1 MNALEIV
8 YSLLEFLLLCLPY
21 QALSYV
27 PLFGKMRFG
36 LWKTVVLH
44 VALCG
49 LYAAGLI
56 LWRDGSGMFLQVYA
70 AMFLFLSFGLYHLSV
85 SASAGKTAFLFLI
98 SRAYALFVELTVRMC
113 ELIGSGLGISLPG
126 PEELTI
132 FYPLAGMA
140 VVLVLTGP
148 LMYLLLDR
156 AIAPLLEDIEGDAWD
171 YFWAIPAAF
180 LLLFPLLADP
190 FGEEGLR
197 ASGIA
202 AGYMLLVA
210 IGFACFFISRTLL
223 ASQDAVEERE
233 RRRALQRQIEL
244 QAQNY
249 RMLREQLAERSTVRQ
264 DLQRH
269 LSVMSFMLYQ
279 GKTKKALEDITEFQA
294 SVFKGGGAET
304 EVYCRNVAVSTL
316 IGYFKSMAAQRGIE
330 MQLSLDLP
338 QRTGIPDDEL
348 CVLMGCCLANAIEA
362 CERMQEGRKTI
373 QVISKITNGALAI
386 SVDNTFDGEVSL
398 FDGEFLSRKPHGGEG
413 TGLRCIGELALR
425 HEGAA
430 EFKYD
435 EKQFHVSVILR
446 LPEGQNAQTARPEP
460 APEPS
465 AAEQR
470 GAGNEAAGKL
480 LSKSV

>member
-21 QALSYV
+21 QALCYV
-27 PLFGKMRFG
+27 PFFGQLRFG
-36 LWKTVVLH
+36 IWKTVVLH
-44 VALCG
+44 VVLCG

-70 AMFLFLSFGLYHLSV
+70 ALFLFLCFGLYHLSV

-98 SRAYALFVELTVRMC
+98 ARAYALFVELTVRVI
-113 ELIGSGLGISLPG
+113 ELIGGGLGISLPG
-126 PEELTI
+126 PAELAL

-156 AIAPLLEDIEGDAWD
+156 ALAPLLEDIEGDAWD
-171 YFWAIPAAF
+171 YFWAVPAAF

-190 FGEEGLR
+190 FGEGGLR

-202 AGYMLLVA
+202 AGYVLLVS

-249 RMLREQLAERSTVRQ
+249 RLLREQLSERAAARQ
-264 DLQRH
+264 DLHRH

-279 GKTKKALEDITEFQA
+279 GKTKKALEDITEYQA
-294 SVFKGGGAET
+294 SVFKGGVET
-304 EVYCRNVAVSTL
+304 EVYCRNGAVNTL
-316 IGYFKSMAAQRGIE
+316 VGYFKSMAAQRGIE

-348 CVLMGCCLANAIEA
+348 CVLMGCCLNNAIEA
-362 CERMQEGRKTI
+362 CERMQEGRKTV

-386 SVDNTFDGEVSL
+386 SVDNSFDGEVAL
-398 FDGEFLSRKPHGGEG
+398 FDGEFLSRKPRGGEG

-435 EKQFHVSVILR
+435 EEQFHVSVILR
-446 LPEGQNAQTARPEP
+446 LPEGQNAQPARPEP
-460 APEPS
+460 ASEPP
-465 AAEQR
+465 
-470 GAGNEAAGKL
+470 AGQEAAGKEAAGTL
-480 LSKSV
+480 LNKSV